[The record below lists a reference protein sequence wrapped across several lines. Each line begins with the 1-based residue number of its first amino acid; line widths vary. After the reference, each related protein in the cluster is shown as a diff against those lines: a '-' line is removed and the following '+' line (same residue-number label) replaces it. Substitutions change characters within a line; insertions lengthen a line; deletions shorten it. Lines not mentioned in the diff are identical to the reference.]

1 MTQASAFIW
10 AAATEPC
17 LPWPRHVLLPEDW
30 ARMAA
35 ALADEPTL
43 AVLALWADTAHV
55 HALLLDEAAVM
66 PMLASTA
73 IDAGGYPA
81 LSPTRPGAAWFERMV
96 HDLWGHTAV
105 GGTDARPWLDH
116 GRWSHTAPMALR
128 PGPPSGPSEPPEFLP
143 AGIEDLDQIPLGPIH
158 GGIAPASHLRLTGRG
173 ETIVRLEARLGYAH
187 KGTLT
192 LMRGK
197 SPRAAA
203 RFAARLSAE
212 ATVAHAIAFARATE
226 VALQCDIPLRAI
238 ALRAVMAELERMV
251 CHLGDLGAIA
261 NAAGFGVLSTRCSS
275 HCEALHRAA
284 DLAFGHRLMMD
295 CVIPGGIAAD
305 AVAGG
310 AEAIGR
316 ALASLAAELPELQ
329 RLYRSAS
336 VVGHLSG
343 VGTVSPEQVMRFAAG
358 GVIGRATGRN
368 TDVRRSPGYAPY
380 PALGLE
386 VPVLSAGDVEAR
398 TRIRLEEIAESI
410 RLLRS
415 LLAELPEGAVSVALP
430 SESGEGIGFA
440 EAARGEAWHWLRLD
454 HGQIASVFT
463 HDPAWAHWP
472 LLEAAMAGGQAED
485 LPLIQASFGLASSG
499 VDL

>member
-17 LPWPRHVLLPEDW
+17 QPWPRHVLLPEDW

-35 ALADEPTL
+35 ALAEEPTL
-43 AVLALWADTAHV
+43 ALLALWADTGHV
-55 HALLLDEAAVM
+55 HALLLDEAANT

-81 LSPTRPGAAWFERMV
+81 LSPSRPGAAWFERTV
-96 HDLWGHTAV
+96 HDLWGHAAI

-128 PGPPSGPSEPPEFLP
+128 PGPPGGPSEPPEFLP

-158 GGIAPASHLRLTGRG
+158 GGIAAASHLRLTGRG

-187 KGTLT
+187 RGTLT

-203 RFAARLSAE
+203 RFAARLAAE

-226 VALQCDIPLRAI
+226 AALQCEIPPRAI
-238 ALRAVMAELERMV
+238 AWRGVMAELERIV
-251 CHLGDLGAIA
+251 CHLGDLAAIA
-261 NAAGFGVLSTRCSS
+261 NAAGFAVLSARCSL

-305 AVAGG
+305 VTAGG
-310 AEAIGR
+310 PEAIGR
-316 ALASLAAELPELQ
+316 AVASLAAELPELQ
-329 RLYRSAS
+329 RLYGSAS
-336 VVGHLSG
+336 VAGHLSG
-343 VGTVSPEQVMRFAAG
+343 VGIVSPDQVMGFAAG
-358 GVIGRATGRN
+358 GVIGRAAGRN
-368 TDVRRSPGYAPY
+368 ADVRRSPGYAPY
-380 PALGLE
+380 PTLGLE
-386 VPVLSAGDVEAR
+386 VSVLSAGDAEAR
-398 TRIRLEEIAESI
+398 TRIRLDEIAESI
-410 RLLRS
+410 RLLRF
-415 LLAELPEGAVSVALP
+415 LLAAPLEGAVSVPLP

-440 EAARGEAWHWLRLD
+440 ESARGDVWHWLRLD
-454 HGQIASVFT
+454 HGQIASVFMR
-463 HDPAWAHWP
+463 DPAWAHWP
-472 LLEAAMAGGQAED
+472 LLEAAMAGGQTED
-485 LPLIQASFGLASSG
+485 LPLIQASFGLTSSG